1 MAKGKLTPKQEKF
14 VAEYLVD
21 LNATQAAI
29 RAGYSEKTAS
39 AIGHENLN
47 KPEIASAIAAKQAKL
62 SEKTEITTEF
72 VLAGIVSLI
81 KRCEQNEDESVA
93 LKGYELLG
101 KHIGLF
107 KDRVE
112 HTGKDGGPIET
123 ADVSPRDMAQRA
135 AYLLNRGLMAS
146 GAKPN

>member
-1 MAKGKLTPKQEKF
+1 MSKGKLTAKQERF
-14 VAEYLVD
+14 VAEYLID

-47 KPEIASAIAAKQAKL
+47 KPEIAAAIAAKQAKL
-62 SEKTEITTEF
+62 SEKTEITAEF

-81 KRCEQNEDESVA
+81 KRCEKNDDESVA

-123 ADVSPRDMAQRA
+123 AERSDRDIAQRA
-135 AYLLNRGLMAS
+135 AFLLQRGLMAP
-146 GAKPN
+146 AKVN